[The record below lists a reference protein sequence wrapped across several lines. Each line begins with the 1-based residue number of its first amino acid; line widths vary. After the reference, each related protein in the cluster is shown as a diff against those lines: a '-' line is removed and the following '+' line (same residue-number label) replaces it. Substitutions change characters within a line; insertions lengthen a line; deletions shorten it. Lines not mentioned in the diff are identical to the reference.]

1 MMSEKMK
8 ILDMIQSKQITP
20 QEGAELLKALDDKK
34 PSMLTSKPAK
44 SSKRRMLKI
53 RILSNDGDKVNV
65 QIPIEFAAIALRGG
79 KRKGLIQMDKLEQM
93 NVDVDVDM
101 ILEMIENDM
110 VGDIVNIESG
120 DGDIV
125 KIWIE

>member
-1 MMSEKMK
+1 MNEKMK
-8 ILDMIQSKQITP
+8 ILEMIQDKLITP
-20 QEGAELLKALDDKK
+20 QEGAELLKAMEEKK
-34 PSMLTSKPAK
+34 TSNFAPPMQKT
-44 SSKRRMLKI
+44 SRRRMLKI

-79 KRKGLIQMDKLEQM
+79 KRKGLVQMDRLEQM

-101 ILEMIENDM
+101 ILQMIEDGT
-110 VGDIVNIESG
+110 VGEIINIESG
-120 DGDIV
+120 DGEIV

>member
-1 MMSEKMK
+1 MSEKMK
-8 ILDMIQSKQITP
+8 ILEMIQDKLITP
-20 QEGAELLKALDDKK
+20 QEGAELLKAMEEKK
-34 PSMLTSKPAK
+34 TSSFAPTVPRT
-44 SSKRRMLKI
+44 SKRRMLKI

-79 KRKGLIQMDKLEQM
+79 KRKGLVQMDRLEQM

-101 ILEMIENDM
+101 ILQMIEDGT
-110 VGDIVNIESG
+110 VGEIINIESG